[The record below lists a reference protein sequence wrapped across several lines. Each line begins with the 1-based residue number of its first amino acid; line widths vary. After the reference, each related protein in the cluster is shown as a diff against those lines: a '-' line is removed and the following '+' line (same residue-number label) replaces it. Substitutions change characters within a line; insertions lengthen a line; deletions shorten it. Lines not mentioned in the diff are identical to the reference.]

1 LLAAAKARAGLRDA
15 FREALLAHGLRRS
28 GRKGS
33 RSVRIPRDL
42 RRASKQRTAGFAF
55 RGSRSRALRE
65 RTVKNS
71 CAYAFASSDWTWC
84 ITASEFW
91 PSILNEDVA
100 RARRVVANRRSEEWN
115 ECDCREELGIGN
127 ITNIMTK
134 CPYVFSNPNGRLTAT
149 APPPLDRDEKRL
161 SPLAHARHGRHRF
174 GRTSSRRA
182 GNLARWRLKRR
193 LPWRRLSPS
202 RRGTTRR

>member
-1 LLAAAKARAGLRDA
+1 MHVCSPLLRLVPGFGMHFAKHFSRTVCVGRGGRGDGWSGSAGIC
-15 FREALLAHGLRRS
+15 GGRRS
-28 GRKGS
+28 SAR
-33 RSVRIPRDL
+33 RDPRF
-42 RRASKQRTAGFAF
+42 G
-55 RGSRSRALRE
+55 GSRSRASRE

-71 CAYAFASSDWTWC
+71 CAYAFASSAWTWC

-134 CPYVFSNPNGRLTAT
+134 CPYVFSNPNGRLTDSDRT
-149 APPPLDRDEKRL
+149 AASR
-161 SPLAHARHGRHRF
+161 
-174 GRTSSRRA
+174 SRRKA
-182 GNLARWRLKRR
+182 VVPTRTRATRASSVRPNKQSAR
-193 LPWRRLSPS
+193 
-202 RRGTTRR
+202 G